1 MAFWKKLGKGLLKV
15 GKVAAPIALG
25 ATGVGLPAA
34 MAVSAGLNALDKKT
48 SGGSWKGA
56 LGAGALGAGTGALGA
71 MGGAAMM
78 GKGIG
83 PSTGLMSKIM
93 GQGGSNLKR
102 GMSGLKVAGKFMN
115 RPRQPR
121 PPFTP
126 GFNPNA
132 PSPYGMMG
140 GQQQMGPMMQNFRNR
155 QSVGMMAPRA
165 NQFQNLGY

>member
-1 MAFWKKLGKGLLKV
+1 MAFWKNLGKGLLKV
-15 GKVAAPIALG
+15 GKIAAPIALG

-34 MAVSAGLNALDKKT
+34 MAVSGGLNALDKKL

-71 MGGAAMM
+71 MGGAAMA
-78 GKGIG
+78 GRGIG

-102 GMSGLKVAGKFMN
+102 GMAGMKAAGKFMN
-115 RPRQPR
+115 RPRR

-140 GQQQMGPMMQNFRNR
+140 GQQSMGPMMQNFRNR
-155 QSVGMMAPRA
+155 QTMMAPRA
-165 NQFQNLGY
+165 AQFGNLGY